1 MQVLK
6 TAQDAADEAAIWR
19 KPTRSNLTSLLLL
32 FFVTASG
39 DLTSIDAEY
48 YLSAACSHFRNV
60 FPRFESL
67 ANTST
72 GILEWNAF
80 ALAISDAA
88 RALETRTSP
97 FL

>member
-6 TAQDAADEAAIWR
+6 SAQEGADEAAIWR

-48 YLSAACSHFRNV
+48 YLMAACSHFRNV
-60 FPRFESL
+60 FSNFESL

-72 GILEWNAF
+72 GIPEWNVWAT
-80 ALAISDAA
+80 AIGDAA